1 MVYDYKGVMD
11 IRRFHV
17 TDNRVKILFIIGC
30 TLMILELFIYFVNAE
45 ISPAIVKATD
55 VQART
60 IITETINS
68 VIIEEYSKQ
77 FDYKNIIDVEKDN
90 QGNINM
96 IRTDTLKMNKIACD
110 VAIKCQQ
117 RLKKIG
123 KVGLKVP
130 LGYIMKNNLLVFLGP
145 NITVKM
151 QPVGYIETKYISS
164 FESVGIN
171 QSRHKIYVEVN
182 TNMKIIIPLGT
193 EDIKVKNEVPISDT
207 IVLGKVPETAINLG
221 IDKSGFKISN

>member
-1 MVYDYKGVMD
+1 MD

-30 TLMILELFIYFVNAE
+30 TLMILGLFIYFVNAE